1 MSELP
6 EPNPVDDI
14 VFTPADKLKQMDS
27 SVAAIDRV
35 IGGTYPAV
43 AGPTD
48 FDSIV
53 GSNVRHLELM
63 TGTRLAELGDSPDLS
78 TYEAAITAGKA
89 YLE

>member
-6 EPNPVDDI
+6 EPNPVDSI

-35 IGGTYPAV
+35 IGGTYPDV
-43 AGPTD
+43 EGTGPLTQ
-48 FDSIV
+48 IV
-53 GSNVRHLELM
+53 EKNVRHLELM
-63 TGTRLAELGDSPDLS
+63 VGLRVAELGESPDLS